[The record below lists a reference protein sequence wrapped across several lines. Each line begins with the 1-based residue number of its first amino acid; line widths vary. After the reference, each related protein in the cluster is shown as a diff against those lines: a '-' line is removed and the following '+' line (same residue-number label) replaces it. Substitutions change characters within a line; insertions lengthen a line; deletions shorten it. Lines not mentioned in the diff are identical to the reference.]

1 MQIGVLGAGAIGGY
15 LGLCLSAAEGAVTL
29 VGRRSLVE
37 QRERLHAVTLEGR
50 EHRPGEPLVVTEDPS
65 VLSDMDVVLVTV
77 KSQATTEAAQTIAKH
92 AKPGATVVSFQNG
105 LGNAVT
111 LRETLGDRVVAGMV
125 AFNVFRED
133 EGARFRQATRGA
145 LVAGLGTGPHVQT
158 MKSLAASFAPLGPA
172 LSLRED
178 IDDVLAGKLL
188 LNLNNGICAVTGLP
202 IAQSLMSPDARW
214 CLSRCMLEGLAA
226 VRAAGYKPRSVLGLP
241 PWIIARLVRLPNAI
255 LLRIAKRMV
264 SADPSARSSTL
275 QDLDAGKPTEIDEL
289 NGAIVALS
297 RSHQLPCP
305 ANSTVVEIVRQLEAS
320 TPPLPFVE
328 PAQLRARIAARS

>member
-1 MQIGVLGAGAIGGY
+1 MHIGVLGAGAIGGY
-15 LGLCLSAAEGAVTL
+15 LGVCLSAAGAAVTL

-37 QRERLHAVTLEGR
+37 QRERLHAVTLEGQ
-50 EHRPGEPLVVTEDPS
+50 EHRPGGSIVVTDDPGA
-65 VLSDMDVVLVTV
+65 LADAGVVLVTV
-77 KSQATTEAAQTIAKH
+77 KSQATSEAAQIIAAH
-92 AKPGATVVSFQNG
+92 ANPQATVVSFQNG

-111 LRETLGDRVVAGMV
+111 LRKTLGERVVAGMV

-133 EGARFRQATRGA
+133 EGAKFRQATRGA
-145 LVAGLGTGPHVQT
+145 LVAGSGTGAHAET
-158 MKSLAASFAPLGPA
+158 MNALAAAFEKHGPA
-172 LSLRED
+172 LTLRDD

-202 IAQSLMSPDARW
+202 IAQSLRSPDARW

-226 VRAAGYKPRSVLGLP
+226 VRAAGYHPKSVIGLP
-241 PWIIARLVRLPNAI
+241 PSIIARALRLPNAI
-255 LLRIAKRMV
+255 LLRIAKRLV

-305 ANSTVVEIVRQLEAS
+305 ANTTVVEIVRQLEAS

-328 PAQLRARIAARS
+328 PAQLRARIEALS